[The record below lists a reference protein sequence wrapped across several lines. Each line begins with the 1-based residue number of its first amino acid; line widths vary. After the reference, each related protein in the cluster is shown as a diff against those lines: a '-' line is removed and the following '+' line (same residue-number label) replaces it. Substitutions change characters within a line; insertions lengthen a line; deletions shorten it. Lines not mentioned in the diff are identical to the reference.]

1 MRKSYEFEG
10 IVSLIIGIILIFLP
24 ATIILNILKFII
36 GGYLLLAFLPA
47 TLIAFSINQGKS
59 FLAMKSLIMV
69 ILGLVIICCGFDI
82 IGSIIGAILLIV
94 LLIDLLNSPNKLETF
109 KKDLI
114 KYIISFV
121 LMFLGINV
129 LLNIGIRIIGI
140 ILIIVGIITIIT
152 NNKKNNNIPKNN
164 TSNNKTIEENVIDV
178 DFTEE

>member
-24 ATIILNILKFII
+24 TTIILNILKFII

-47 TLIAFSINQGKS
+47 TLIAFNMNQGKT
-59 FLAMKSLIMV
+59 FVAIKSLIMV
-69 ILGLVIICCGFDI
+69 ILGIVIMCFGFDF
-82 IGSIIGAILLIV
+82 IGSIIGGILLIV
-94 LLIDLLNSPNKLETF
+94 LLIDLFNSSNKKETF

-121 LMFLGINV
+121 LMFLGINM
-129 LLNIGIRIIGI
+129 LLQIGIRIIGI
-140 ILIIVGIITIIT
+140 ILMIVGIITIIT
-152 NNKKNNNIPKNN
+152 NNKNDNNKSQSKS
-164 TSNNKTIEENVIDV
+164 SNHKTIEENVIDV

>member
-24 ATIILNILKFII
+24 TTIILNILKFII

-47 TLIAFSINQGKS
+47 TLIAFNTNQGKI
-59 FLAMKSLIMV
+59 FGAIKSLIMV
-69 ILGLVIICCGFDI
+69 ILGLVIICFGFDF
-82 IGSIIGAILLIV
+82 IGSIIGGILLIV
-94 LLIDLLNSPNKLETF
+94 LLIDLLNSSNKSETF
-109 KKDLI
+109 KKDLV

-121 LMFLGINV
+121 LMFLGINM
-129 LLNIGIRIIGI
+129 LLHIGIRIIGL

-152 NNKKNNNIPKNN
+152 SNKNNNRP
-164 TSNNKTIEENVIDV
+164 TNKTSSTETIKENVIDV